1 MRTSRVLS
9 SDAPTAARQLAA
21 EVRSVKDVLSKMR
34 LDIPSYQRPYT
45 WTVKNVAQLVSD
57 IRRFRTA
64 GHYRIGTIILNPSA
78 SEGPDDASSL
88 FADPPLDIV
97 DGQQRYLSFALIIH
111 ALTTRLEEI
120 DADLSEELRHCIR
133 HITIPVRRDGR
144 SEQNLRENYAHLK
157 QLICRWS
164 VDELRLFTE
173 FFLRECSVVVL
184 IVRDLDSAFQ
194 MFDSQNTRGRALFPT
209 DLLKAYHLRELSR
222 TDPSRES
229 MLATVRGWEAVPPE
243 EINHVIAG
251 VLFPIKQWSAN
262 RSMPRK
268 GFTSDHVDLFKGIR
282 EGSAGNGRFRWAHLV
297 LLAKATTDRF
307 QQENTTLLRH
317 GVVEELEFPFQITH
331 PIIDGEMFFRMVHH
345 YVREARRAGV
355 QWSQEEPSPESRAL
369 RDSRLDQILGILDIQ
384 PTGTGYRYVREL
396 FDCLLIAYL
405 DRFGWH
411 EVRPAAFVLAQHAYL
426 LRVHL
431 RRVQVSSVNL
441 HARFG
446 HDRVPGADEN
456 LFAEM
461 ALAQNPEVILSRPSP
476 RLTESAEVPATLNGL
491 YPSVSGQSAG
501 EESES

>member
-1 MRTSRVLS
+1 MGTSGVS
-9 SDAPTAARQLAA
+9 SIDAPTAARQLAA
-21 EVRSVKDVLSKMR
+21 EVWSVRDVLGKMM

-45 WTVKNVAQLVSD
+45 WTVKNVIQLVSD
-57 IRRFRTA
+57 IRRFRAA
-64 GHYRIGTIILNPSA
+64 GHYRIGTFILNSSA

-88 FADPPLDIV
+88 VAEPPLDIV

-111 ALTTRLEEI
+111 ALATRSEEI
-120 DADLSEELRHCIR
+120 DANLSEELRHGIER
-133 HITIPVRRDGR
+133 ITIPVRRDGR
-144 SEQNLRENYAHLK
+144 SEQNLRKNYAHLK
-157 QLICRWS
+157 QLISRWS
-164 VDELRLFTE
+164 EEELRLFTE

-184 IVRDLDSAFQ
+184 VVRDLDSAFQ

-229 MLATVRGWEAVPPE
+229 MLATVRGWEAIPPE

-262 RSMPRK
+262 RSLPRK
-268 GFTSDHVDLFKGIR
+268 GFTPDHVDLFKGIR
-282 EGSAGNGRFRWAHLV
+282 EGVAGNGRFRWAHPV
-297 LLAKATTDRF
+297 LLAKATADRF

-345 YVREARRAGV
+345 YVRQARRAGV
-355 QWSQEEPSPESRAL
+355 QWSQDEPSPESRAL
-369 RDSRLDQILGILDIQ
+369 RDSQLDRILKILDIQ
-384 PTGTGYRYVREL
+384 PTGIGYRYVREL
-396 FDCLLIAYL
+396 FDCLLMAYL

-411 EVRPAAFVLAQHAYL
+411 EVHAAAFVLAQHAYL

-431 RRVQVSSVNL
+431 QRVHVSSVNL

-461 ALAQNPEVILSRPSP
+461 ALAQDPEVILSRPAP
-476 RLTESAEVPATLNGL
+476 RLAEPEKVPATLNDL
-491 YPSVSGQSAG
+491 YPSGNDLLDG

>member
-1 MRTSRVLS
+1 MGTNGVS
-9 SDAPTAARQLAA
+9 SIDAPTAARQLAA
-21 EVRSVKDVLSKMR
+21 EVRPVKDLLSKMR

-64 GHYRIGTIILNPSA
+64 GHYRIGTFILNPSA
-78 SEGPDDASSL
+78 PEGPHDASSF

-111 ALTTRLEEI
+111 ALASRSEEI
-120 DADLSEELRHCIR
+120 DADLSEELRHGIE

-144 SEQNLRENYAHLK
+144 SEQNLRENYSHLQ
-157 QLICRWS
+157 QLISRWS
-164 VDELRLFTE
+164 ADELRLFTE

-184 IVRDLDSAFQ
+184 VVRDLDSAFQ

-262 RSMPRK
+262 RPLPRK

-282 EGSAGNGRFRWAHLV
+282 EGVAGNGRFRWAQLV

-331 PIIDGEMFFRMVHH
+331 PVIDGEMFFRMVHH

-355 QWSQEEPSPESRAL
+355 QWSRDGPSSESREL
-369 RDSRLDQILGILDIQ
+369 RDSRLDQIFEILDIQ
-384 PTGTGYRYVREL
+384 PTSTGYRYVREL

-411 EVRPAAFVLAQHAYL
+411 EVHSAAFILAQHAYL

-446 HDRVPGADEN
+446 HDRVQKAEEN

-461 ALAQNPEVILSRPSP
+461 ALAHNPEVILTRTAP
-476 RLTESAEVPATLNGL
+476 RLAESAEVPATLDVL
-491 YPSVSGQSAG
+491 YPSVSDLSDG